1 MFRLLLIL
9 VFTTVASIVTAQEVE
24 VEVDSANNTIRSL
37 GDSVVIRKGGRII
50 TPEYYAKRYQPRKAL
65 LYSAVVPGMGQIYNK
80 KYWKLPIVYGS
91 FIIITSYA
99 VAYNNLYVKYKNE
112 LFTYLENPG
121 SSGTTASGFTEEQCR
136 TLIDNYRRERDF
148 FLILD
153 GFMYLLQLVDAHVDA
168 HLREFDLNPGLK
180 VSLSPS
186 LQQNNMMGSTSGL
199 TITIKF

>member
-1 MFRLLLIL
+1 MSRFPIIIVFAL
-9 VFTTVASIVTAQEVE
+9 FTTTVTAQEVE
-24 VEVDSANNTIRSL
+24 VEVDSASNELRTLSDSL
-37 GDSVVIRKGGRII
+37 VIRKGNLVI

-99 VAYNNLYVKYKNE
+99 VAYNNLYIKYKNE
-112 LFTYLENPG
+112 LFVLLENP
-121 SSGTTASGFTEEQCR
+121 SQTTTPSGFSESQCR

-148 FLILD
+148 FLVLD
-153 GFMYLLQLVDAHVDA
+153 GLMYLLQLVDAHVDA

-180 VSLSPS
+180 VSLAPS
-186 LQQNNMMGSTSGL
+186 IQQNNMMGSTSGL
-199 TITIKF
+199 SITLKF